1 MLNFFKKKE
10 DELNNTLYVKTAALL
25 IHAAK
30 IDQKYNE
37 QLSYKNKLLE
47 SIDKNKA
54 LLFNDFEAP
63 LRIFD
68 QIPSF
73 DLGFYEVYNL

>member
-37 QLSYKNKLLE
+37 QEKEKTISKKHKR
-47 SIDKNKA
+47 S
-54 LLFNDFEAP
+54 
-63 LRIFD
+63 
-68 QIPSF
+68 
-73 DLGFYEVYNL
+73 